1 MRPPAI
7 ERMGYYPTA
16 TQVVDLLTTYFQ
28 PAEDGRLLDPCAGE
42 GLAARSLAK
51 ALNCT
56 SWGVELSPTRSQV
69 AEKNMDR
76 VLSAA
81 WQTCTL
87 TNESITLLF
96 LNPPYNYDRFGDQ
109 RRLETE
115 FLKTTTPKLV
125 RGGALVYIVPLT
137 LLGDESVA
145 TLLAAYYDALTVVRY
160 PETIYNQVI
169 VMGYRR
175 QQYKNP
181 SKEEVA
187 KIQGLAKVEPLMLEA
202 VPAPRY
208 TLLPASMKGAGGTAI
223 KFNRMDYT
231 AEELVDATLKNGL
244 MNSRA
249 WLDRIDPARLD
260 VKLGRPVMPLKKG
273 HIAMLMAA
281 GTMGIMRLADE
292 NGQPMLVKGRVVKVT
307 PKVGSEETKSGDT
320 MDIYRDRYETTISVI
335 RQGGIEVIQD
345 VNALSAFMVKFGE
358 QIGRF
363 ITDRTQPL
371 YNFDPTP
378 AETKLLDTLSL
389 RRKPLPGLAK
399 AGLLPIQR
407 HVATAAARALRQKR
421 RCNIQGEMGAGKTT
435 MALASLELLN
445 AFPAVIMCDPHMV
458 EKWTRE
464 AKEVIPGV
472 QVMELRRIGG
482 HNRQQVNDVERFF
495 DSYEKGLLSKKAIAV
510 MAHTTAKLG
519 TGWRHVYVKRRIN
532 RDTVLCCPTCGS
544 PIVVEDNGIEFMATK
559 EEDLGQKRLFCHAQ
573 VSGYALDEEGCVSR
587 GEDGL
592 PIWNQREC
600 HAALFASDVGDQ
612 RFPIADYIFRHAKFR
627 FKMLIADEVHKFK
640 GKSSDRGIAYHQL
653 VQSIR
658 YTINLTGTFFGG
670 PSTLIFWLLQRN
682 DPAVSSDFDF
692 HDERRWAARYGVLE
706 YRKLSK
712 KGYDEDEEA
721 GFTGNRRYQNIAKE
735 LPGISPSIINRL
747 LHNTV
752 FLSLK
757 DLGLVLPEYTEEV
770 AALNMTLERYDDKH
784 PASHAVQYNSME
796 TGLRSKARQD
806 KRFLSTWLQ
815 WALGRPNSAFR
826 DEKVQTEILEDED
839 GNGDAGVDLISIIES
854 ETVNGK
860 PKLKRTIMELPA
872 VIDET
877 KALLPKEAWLVE
889 FVRAERAKGRKTLI
903 YLRQTGTR
911 DIQYRIEKI
920 LKDAGLRAL
929 VLTSSVEARKREAWI
944 AGKVYGIDAL
954 IVNPRLVET
963 GLDLVAFSNVVF
975 YEIEYSLYTLWQA
988 LRRVWRPGQTQKV
1001 KAVFAIYNN
1010 AMEAR
1015 ALALMGQKMKAGQ
1028 TLYGDEVG
1036 GAIVPEDEG
1045 DLLLKLAR
1053 EALNKADI
1061 PDLQSLFAENCQVE
1075 RPAIEAT
1082 ELEKV
1087 AAPSEVATAAS
1098 PTDPVKS
1105 VTFDIWMEERGT
1117 DALGP
1122 GRKKKVA
1129 KDQLSLFDLMD

>member
-1 MRPPAI
+1 MRPPAV
-7 ERMGYYPTA
+7 EKMGYYPTSTEVIQA
-16 TQVVDLLTTYFQ
+16 LKTWFT
-28 PAEDGRLLDPCAGE
+28 PANDGRLLDPCCGE
-42 GLAARSLAK
+42 GSAAGTMARE
-51 ALNCT
+51 LNCT
-56 SWGVELSPTRSQV
+56 SWGVELSPARAQI

-76 VLSAA
+76 ILCAA

-115 FLKTTTPKLV
+115 FLKTTTPKLF

-145 TLLAAYYDALTVVRY
+145 TLLVAYYENLAVVRY
-160 PETIYNQVI
+160 PETTYNQVI

-175 QQYKNP
+175 QRYKNP
-181 SKEEVA
+181 TKEEVGE
-187 KIQGLAKVEPLMLEA
+187 IQRLAKVEPPMLEA

-208 TLLPASMKGAGGTAI
+208 MLLPASMKGAGGTAV

-292 NGQPMLVKGRVVKVT
+292 DGQPMLVKGRVVKVT

-320 MDIYRDRYETTISVI
+320 MDIYRDHYETTISAI
-335 RQGGIEVIQD
+335 RQGGIEVIKD
-345 VNALSAFMVKFGE
+345 VDALSAFMVKFGE

-363 ITDRTQPL
+363 ITDRTHPL

-378 AETKLLDTLSL
+378 AETKLLDALSL

-407 HVATAAARALRQKR
+407 HVAAAAARALRQKR

-435 MALASLELLN
+435 MALASLVLLD
-445 AFPAVIMCDPHMV
+445 AFPAIIMCDPHMV

-482 HNRQQVNDVERFF
+482 HNRQQVNDVVRFF
-495 DSYEKGLLSKKAIAV
+495 DSYDKGLLGKKALAV

-519 TGWRHVYVKRRIN
+519 TGWRHAYIKRRVN
-532 RDTVLCCPTCGS
+532 QETVLCCPTCGS
-544 PIVVEDNGIEFMATK
+544 PIMVENNGIEFMATK
-559 EEDLGQKRLFCHAQ
+559 EEELGQKRLFCHAQ
-573 VSGYALDEEGCVSR
+573 GSGYALDEEGCVSR

-600 HAALFASDVGDQ
+600 RAALFASDVGDQ

-627 FKMLIADEVHKFK
+627 FKMMIADEVHKFK

-653 VQSIR
+653 VQSVR

-670 PSTLIFWLLQRN
+670 PSTSIFWLLQRN
-682 DPAVSSDFDF
+682 DPGVSSDFDF

-706 YRKLSK
+706 YRRLNK
-712 KGYDEDEEA
+712 KNYDEDEEA

-770 AALNMTLERYDDKH
+770 AALNMTSERYDDRH
-784 PASHAVQYNSME
+784 PTSHAAQYDSME

-826 DEKVQTEILEDED
+826 DEKVQTEILDDQEGD
-839 GNGDAGVDLISIIES
+839 GEADVDLVSMVES

-860 PKLKRTIMELPA
+860 QKLKRTIMELPA
-872 VIDET
+872 VIDEQ

-889 FVRAERAKGRKTLI
+889 FVRAERDQGRKTLI

-911 DIQYRIEKI
+911 DIQYRIDKI

-1075 RPAIEAT
+1075 RPAVEVT
-1082 ELEKV
+1082 ELEKI
-1087 AAPSEVATAAS
+1087 ATTSDIVTADS
-1098 PTDPVKS
+1098 PAGPVKS
-1105 VTFDIWMEERGT
+1105 ITFDAWMEERGA

-1122 GRKKKVA
+1122 GKKKKVA